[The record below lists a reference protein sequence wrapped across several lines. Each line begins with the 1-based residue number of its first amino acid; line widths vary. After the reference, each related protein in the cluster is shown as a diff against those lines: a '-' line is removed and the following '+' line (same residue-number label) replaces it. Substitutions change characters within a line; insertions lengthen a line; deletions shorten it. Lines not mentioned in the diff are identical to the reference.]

1 MDKIVKK
8 NIDYDQIVEETLRL
22 VVKKS
27 LELVNEEGLPGDHHF
42 YISFD
47 STHEGVKV
55 PSELKAGEDNEIKII
70 LQHQFWDLIID
81 DHKFSVVLSFSG
93 KKKNIS
99 VPFNSITSF
108 SDPSVGFS
116 LQFKKDFQAENI
128 SKEKKISSNKS
139 NEDKKQKFNAE
150 IFSLDAFRSK
160 KEETNQATV
169 NIAPTIAKYLGVQIP
184 SYCDGSP
191 IDFWYVTDSRTH

>member
-1 MDKIVKK
+1 MDKIDKK
-8 NIDYDQIVEETLRL
+8 TIDYDLIVENTLRL

-27 LELVNEEGLPGDHHF
+27 LELVNEKGLPGDHHF

-47 STHEGVKV
+47 STHKGVKV

-70 LQHQFWDLIID
+70 LQHQFWDLTID
-81 DHKFSVVLSFSG
+81 EIKFSVVLSFNG

-99 VPFNSITSF
+99 VPFNSIISF

-116 LQFKKDFQAENI
+116 LQFKKDVLAENTNE
-128 SKEKKISSNKS
+128 EKKVLSNKV
-139 NEDKKQKFNAE
+139 NKDKKKKFNAE

-160 KEETNQATV
+160 KE
-169 NIAPTIAKYLGVQIP
+169 
-184 SYCDGSP
+184 D
-191 IDFWYVTDSRTH
+191 

>member
-1 MDKIVKK
+1 MDNIDKK
-8 NIDYDQIVEETLRL
+8 SIDYDSIVEDTLKL

-27 LELVNEEGLPGDHHF
+27 LEFVREKGLPGDHHF

-47 STHEGVKV
+47 STYEGVNV
-55 PSELKAGEDNEIKII
+55 PSELKASEDDEIKII
-70 LQHQFWDLIID
+70 LQHQFWDLTIN
-81 DHKFSVVLSFSG
+81 DHKFSVILSFNG

-116 LQFKKDFQAENI
+116 LQFKKDLL
-128 SKEKKISSNKS
+128 KEKKISSNKLI
-139 NEDKKQKFNAE
+139 EKKNQKFKAE

-160 KEETNQATV
+160 KE
-169 NIAPTIAKYLGVQIP
+169 
-184 SYCDGSP
+184 D
-191 IDFWYVTDSRTH
+191 

>member
-1 MDKIVKK
+1 MDKTDIK
-8 NIDYDQIVEETLRL
+8 NIDYDRIVEETLRL

-27 LELVNEEGLPGDHHF
+27 LELVNKEGLPGDHHF

-47 STHEGVKV
+47 STHNGVKV

-99 VPFNSITSF
+99 VPFNSIISF

-116 LQFKKDFQAENI
+116 LQFKKDFLTENI
-128 SKEKKISSNKS
+128 NKEKKMSSHKS
-139 NEDKKQKFNAE
+139 NEDKKKKFNAE

-160 KEETNQATV
+160 K
-169 NIAPTIAKYLGVQIP
+169 K
-184 SYCDGSP
+184 D
-191 IDFWYVTDSRTH
+191 

>member
-1 MDKIVKK
+1 MDKIDKK

-47 STHEGVKV
+47 STYKGVKV

-70 LQHQFWDLIID
+70 LQHQFWDLTID
-81 DHKFSVVLSFSG
+81 DHKFSVVLSFNG
-93 KKKNIS
+93 KKKIIF

-116 LQFKKDFQAENI
+116 LQFKKDVPTENTI
-128 SKEKKISSNKS
+128 KEEKILSNKS
-139 NEDKKQKFNAE
+139 DKDEKQKFNAE

-160 KEETNQATV
+160 KE
-169 NIAPTIAKYLGVQIP
+169 
-184 SYCDGSP
+184 D
-191 IDFWYVTDSRTH
+191 

>member
-1 MDKIVKK
+1 MDKIDKK

-27 LELVNEEGLPGDHHF
+27 LELISEEGLPGDHHF

-47 STHEGVKV
+47 STYNGVKV
-55 PSELKAGEDNEIKII
+55 PSELKVGENNEIKII
-70 LQHQFWDLIID
+70 LQHQFWDLNID
-81 DHKFSVVLSFSG
+81 DHKFSVVLSFNG

-99 VPFNSITSF
+99 VPFDSITSF

-116 LQFKKDFQAENI
+116 LQFKKDFLTEDI
-128 SKEKKISSNKS
+128 KKEKKISSNRS
-139 NEDKKQKFNAE
+139 NQDKKQKFNAE

-160 KEETNQATV
+160 KE
-169 NIAPTIAKYLGVQIP
+169 
-184 SYCDGSP
+184 D
-191 IDFWYVTDSRTH
+191 